1 MIQQPNINPETDIH
15 FGVCNGNSEFLPED
29 WFELFEPICG
39 DCEFLNV
46 DNEENF
52 VSCED
57 CISNDNTEHYICNT
71 LNFQAEYNSN
81 TNIIMIFY
89 SKKTITCNLCS
100 PCYPNA
106 GDLDSPSEMG
116 VETYT
121 FND

>member
-1 MIQQPNINPETDIH
+1 MIQQPNINPETGVH
-15 FGVCNGNSEFLPED
+15 FGVCNSNSEFLPKD
-29 WFELFEPICG
+29 WFYLFKR
-39 DCEFLNV
+39 DCCDCRLPEDTPE
-46 DNEENF
+46 DNDDGIDP
-52 VSCED
+52 CEY
-57 CISNDNTEHYICNT
+57 CEIEYYICNKPD
-71 LNFQAEYNSN
+71 FKAEYNSN

-116 VETYT
+116 VKTYT